1 MLNKIIENKILEVQK
16 LKNQLDY
23 SVNDVIKMNLPKNSF
38 IKSIQDNIKS
48 GKNAIIAELK
58 RCSPSKGY
66 LNKQLDIKDMAS
78 LYENSGAACIS
89 VLTDEKFFKGSIDDL
104 ILVKKTISLPVLRKD
119 FIIDESQIIE
129 SKIIGADC
137 ILLIVACLTRE
148 KFSSLLDLSKSLDL
162 DVLVEVHDEYE
173 LDIALEFD
181 CKMIGIN
188 NRNLKTFDVSINTS
202 KVLRKKIVDKNIVVI
217 SESGIKD
224 IGAINSLNESK
235 IYAFLIGESLI
246 INNDPATLLKKLVN

>member
-1 MLNKIIENKILEVQK
+1 MLDKIIQNKILEVQK

-23 SVNDVIKMNLPKNSF
+23 SLNDVIEMNLPKNSF
-38 IKSIQDNIKS
+38 IKSIQDNIKY

-66 LNKQLDIKDMAS
+66 LNKELDIKGMAS

-104 ILVKKTISLPVLRKD
+104 ILVKKTINLPVLRKD

-129 SKIIGADC
+129 SKVIGADC

-148 KFSSLLDLSKSLDL
+148 KFSSLLNFSKSLDL

-173 LDIALEFD
+173 LDLAMEFD

-188 NRNLKTFDVSINTS
+188 NRNLKTFDVSTDTS
-202 KVLRKKIVDKNIVVI
+202 KILRKKIVDDNVVVI

-224 IGAINSLNESK
+224 INIINSLNASK
-235 IYAFLIGESLI
+235 IHAFLIGESLI
-246 INNDPATLLKKLVN
+246 INNDPAALLKKLVN